1 MSNLLSVVIPVYNE
15 GPFVKDAIKRVNGVL
30 LQANIKHEFI
40 LIDDG
45 SRDNSWDSIFEL
57 SSEYDNITAIKLSRN
72 FGKESALCAGLDAVK
87 GDCCVVMDADMQHP
101 PEYIPEMY
109 RLWKDEKF
117 DVVEG
122 VKKAR
127 PKESL
132 MYKLCAR
139 LFYKLLKTLGGINLD
154 NASDF
159 RLMDK
164 CVIVAWKQLPE
175 KQTFFRA
182 MSTWV
187 GFNRTQLYFF
197 VEPRTSGK
205 TSWSLFRLTKLAASA
220 ITSFSA
226 LPLYF
231 VAFSGF
237 ICLIFFFI
245 MFIQTLYMKM
255 AGNASEGFSTII
267 ILLLMIGS
275 ILMISLGI
283 LGLYTARIYEEVKG
297 RPRYLVSKVIRN
309 KNKKEDGDTHENN

>member
-1 MSNLLSVVIPVYNE
+1 MSYLLSVVIPIYNE
-15 GPFVKDAIKRVNGVL
+15 GTFVKDAIKRVSGVL
-30 LQANIKHEFI
+30 LKANIKHEFV

-45 SRDNSWDSIFEL
+45 SKDKSWDSIYEL

-87 GDCCVVMDADMQHP
+87 GDCCIVMDADMQHP

-109 RLWKDEKF
+109 RLWKDDKF

-122 VKKAR
+122 VKSAR

-132 MYKLCAR
+132 MYKMGAR
-139 LFYKLLKTLGGINLD
+139 LFYILLRKLGGIDLD

-164 CVIVAWKQLPE
+164 CVIDAWKKLPE

-187 GFNRTQLYFF
+187 GFNRTQIYFL
-197 VEPRTSGK
+197 VEPRTTGK
-205 TSWSLFRLTKLAASA
+205 TRWSLVRLTKLAANA

-237 ICLIFFFI
+237 ICLIFFFV
-245 MFIQTLYMKM
+245 MFIQTLYMKIS
-255 AGNASEGFSTII
+255 GNSSEGFPTII

-283 LGLYTARIYEEVKG
+283 LGLYTARIYEEVKC

-309 KNKKEDGDTHENN
+309 RKREEDGDLNGSD

>member
-1 MSNLLSVVIPVYNE
+1 MSYLLSVVIPVYNE
-15 GPFVKDAIKRVNGVL
+15 GLFIKDAIKRVNGVL
-30 LQANIKHEFI
+30 VQANIEHEFI

-45 SRDNSWDSIFEL
+45 SKDNSWDCIYEL
-57 SSEYDNITAIKLSRN
+57 SSNYDNITAIKLSRN

-109 RLWKDEKF
+109 RLWLDENF
-117 DVVEG
+117 EVVEG

-127 PKESL
+127 PKESFI
-132 MYKLCAR
+132 YKICAR
-139 LFYKLLKTLGGINLD
+139 LFYKLLKTLGGIDLD

-164 CVIVAWKQLPE
+164 CVIDAWKQLPE

-187 GFNRTQLYFF
+187 GFNRTQIYFY

-205 TSWSLFRLTKLAASA
+205 TGWSIFRLIKLATNA

-231 VAFSGF
+231 VAFTG
-237 ICLIFFFI
+237 LIFLLFFFI
-245 MFIQTLYMKM
+245 MFIQTLYMKIS
-255 AGNASEGFSTII
+255 GYASEGFSTII
-267 ILLLMIGS
+267 ILVLMIGS

-283 LGLYTARIYEEVKG
+283 LGLYTARIYEEVKC
-297 RPRYLVSKVIRN
+297 RPRYLVSKVI
-309 KNKKEDGDTHENN
+309 KNDFIGKKGDKHEDI